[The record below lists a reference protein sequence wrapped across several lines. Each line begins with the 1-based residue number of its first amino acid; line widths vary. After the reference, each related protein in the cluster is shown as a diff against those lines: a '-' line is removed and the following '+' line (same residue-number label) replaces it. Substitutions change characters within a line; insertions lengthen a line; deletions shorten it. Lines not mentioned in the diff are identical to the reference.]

1 METKPLAKA
10 LDFTNTELAFSHKN
24 DQQLKRTY
32 RLFKQIDSPFLTRI
46 GPPLVTFALRIG
58 LPLEGIIKRTIFDI
72 FCGGTSLE
80 GTSDRAQR
88 LLNAGVYTILDYSVE
103 GEQTELGFDATRDE
117 IIDTIEHGA
126 RNEAVAFSAM
136 KVTGIAHFSHLV
148 KNDTYNQLSEVER
161 NAVLN
166 TKGRLEAICQTA
178 FQLKQPV
185 FVDAEESW
193 VQDTIDRW
201 TEEMMESFNQE
212 KALIFT
218 TVQLYRHDRLEYLTG
233 LIERSKERGYILGV
247 KLVRGA
253 YLEKENDRAEEKGY
267 DTPMQPNKAST
278 DRDYNAAL
286 LLCLEHLDHVA
297 ICAGTH
303 NAESCKLLADTMLD
317 RGIAAGH
324 PHVVFAQLLG
334 MSDNIS
340 FNLAHHGFNVAKY
353 LPYGPVRAVLP
364 YLFRRA
370 NENTAIAGQSSR
382 EVQLLRR
389 EVQRRKKASR
399 SK

>member
-1 METKPLAKA
+1 METKPLTKK
-10 LDFTNTELAFSHKN
+10 LDFDNTELAFSHKN

-32 RLFKQIDSPFLTRI
+32 RLFKMIDSPFLTRI
-46 GPPLVTFALRIG
+46 GPPLVTFALKIG

-80 GTSDRAQR
+80 GTAPRAER
-88 LLNAGVYTILDYSVE
+88 LLKAGVYTILDYSVE
-103 GEQTELGFDATRDE
+103 GEQSEAGFDATRDE

-136 KVTGIAHFSHLV
+136 KVTGIAHFDFLV
-148 KNDTYNQLSEVER
+148 KNDTDKKLSPEER
-161 NAVLN
+161 TALLN
-166 TKGRLEAICQTA
+166 TKARFEAICQRA
-178 FQLKQPV
+178 FDLKQPV

-193 VQDTIDRW
+193 IQDTIDRW
-201 TEEMMESFNQE
+201 TEHLMEKFNRD
-212 KALIFT
+212 KPLIYT
-218 TVQLYRHDRLEYLTG
+218 TVQLYRHDRLSYLTD
-233 LIERSKERGYILGV
+233 LIARAKERGYILGV
-247 KLVRGA
+247 KVVRGA
-253 YLEKENDRAEEKGY
+253 YLEKENDRAEECNY
-267 DTPMQPNKAST
+267 PTPMQPTKDAT

-286 LLCLEHLDHVA
+286 RLCLDHIDHVA
-297 ICAGTH
+297 ICAGSH
-303 NAESCKLLADTMLD
+303 NADSCKLLADLMIT
-317 RGIAAGH
+317 RGIPANH

-353 LPYGPVRAVLP
+353 LPYGPVRSVLP

-370 NENTAIAGQSSR
+370 DENTAIAGQSSR

-389 EVQRRKKASR
+389 EVQRRKKAGR